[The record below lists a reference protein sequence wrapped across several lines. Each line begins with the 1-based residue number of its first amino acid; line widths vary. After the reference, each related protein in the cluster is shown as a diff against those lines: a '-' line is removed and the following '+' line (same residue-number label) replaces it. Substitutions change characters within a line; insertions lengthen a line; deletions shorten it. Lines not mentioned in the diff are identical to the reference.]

1 MSPKPNFMKQIIS
14 LILLLITAFQSNAQL
29 TSNKLLI
36 RDSLDYKGQKLSINT
51 NSDEFSPIPYKGGLL
66 YISNQ
71 PIKEIKSR
79 FNKIYWSADPRFKIT
94 DTLGNANAKE
104 VKKIKVFNL
113 NGNSDDFT
121 APTSNDNDILFNFKK
136 LKLKSNGVEALFSE
150 FSTDQAFAYDEKSNL
165 LIYAKKSNKKVKNIK
180 HWELWQANIING
192 KLKNKKRLSFVQST
206 ADFLYP
212 YLANEGSRLY
222 FASNLAGGLGGFDI
236 YYANKVGADWSLD
249 LTHLNESINSKFD
262 DISPF
267 VLREDSIYFSSNR
280 EGGLGGF
287 DIYGAAFNNAGS
299 VSNLGY
305 PLNSS
310 ADELSLSK
318 FSNQY
323 FLTSNKSGNF
333 DISNLEYLPVFVEV
347 KGILTYKSDGSLVKN
362 HLLNL
367 KDKEANLVLSSLSTD
382 TNAHY
387 QFIGKPNRLYEFTTL
402 NGDSIFES
410 FAHETPPNALKVNF
424 ASSIHGRSEKQKA
437 DSLNQLWAMR
447 QKMIDDS
454 IALHGLNNKFIVYY
468 DFNKSVISK
477 KETIVLDSLLNKLS
491 KMPNAYVVVGAFTDC
506 IGSYKYNYTLS
517 VKRANAVVQ
526 YLMKHGLN
534 KNRLVK
540 NGYSKNYTVS
550 PCSTKSN
557 KYSKQLQQ
565 NSRRAEIVLSET
577 KKDNWA
583 SLEKKRGANYYSV
596 YNSKNSVLPSL
607 ITKIV
612 MAKVTLPKPVSANV
626 KQVDTISV
634 KKEIKTV
641 VKVESRVDSKSIIVS
656 KAVAQEVAQ
665 PADKIEVKPSKQINI
680 KSSITAQNNDAANT
694 KPSVIIKPTENVK
707 KEAAVVVEPSKVI
720 VAPSTDLSSNEIS
733 KDEILQALDS
743 LAKLKK
749 EQERIVEYLTKRI
762 NKKPIDVFVQ
772 SDSVM
777 VEIYDN
783 GIHDKDSVSII
794 YNNRIIVDRNEL
806 KVNRPIK
813 FTLKVDKNKK
823 HNDLILVAENL
834 GSEPPNTAVM
844 FITEKSG
851 KRQQVMLSTDMTHN
865 EVVYFI
871 RIGKQ

>member
-14 LILLLITAFQSNAQL
+14 LILLLITAYQTNAQL
-29 TSNKLLI
+29 TSNKLLT

-79 FNKIYWSADPRFKIT
+79 FNKIYWSADPRFKLT
-94 DTLGNANAKE
+94 DTGIDNKSKE

-165 LIYAKKSNKKVKNIK
+165 LIYAKKSNKKVNNLK

-192 KLKNKKRLSFVQST
+192 KLKNKKKLSFIQST
-206 ADFLYP
+206 ADYLYP
-212 YLANEGSRLY
+212 YLANEGTRLY

-249 LTHLNESINSKFD
+249 LTHLSQSINSKFD

-267 VLREDSIYFSSNR
+267 VIREDSIYFSSNR
-280 EGGLGGF
+280 EGGMGGF
-287 DIYGAAFNNAGS
+287 DIYGAAFSNVGS

-323 FLTSNKSGNF
+323 FLTSNKTGNF

-362 HLLNL
+362 HVLNL
-367 KDKEANLVLSSLSTD
+367 KDKDANLILNTLTTD

-387 QFIGKPNRLYEFTTL
+387 QFIGKPNRVYEFTTL
-402 NGDSIFES
+402 NGDSVFES
-410 FAHETPPNALKVNF
+410 FAHETPPNLLKVNF
-424 ASSIHGRSEKQKA
+424 ASSIHGRSEKQKV

-447 QKMIDDS
+447 QKMFEDS
-454 IALHGLNNKFIVYY
+454 MAIHGLNNKFIVYY
-468 DFNKSVISK
+468 DFNKSMISK
-477 KETIVLDSLLNKLS
+477 KETIVLDSLLNKLN
-491 KMPNAYVVVGAFTDC
+491 KMPNANVVVGAFTDC
-506 IGSYKYNYTLS
+506 IGSYKYNYKLS

-577 KKDNWA
+577 NKENWA

-596 YNSKNSVLPSL
+596 YNSKSTVLPAL
-607 ITKIV
+607 ITKTL
-612 MAKVTLPKPVSANV
+612 MAKATLPKPVSATS
-626 KQVDTISV
+626 KQVDNLSV
-634 KKEIKTV
+634 NKEIKTV
-641 VKVESRVDSKSIIVS
+641 VKSASKVETKLVSKVEPKPIIVT
-656 KAVAQEVAQ
+656 KPVAQIIEK
-665 PADKIEVKPSKQINI
+665 PTDKVVVKASTPISN
-680 KSSITAQNNDAANT
+680 
-694 KPSVIIKPTENVK
+694 KPSVAKIKDTAAELASKNVII
-707 KEAAVVVEPSKVI
+707 
-720 VAPSTDLSSNEIS
+720 APSTDLSSNEIS

-743 LAKLKK
+743 LATLKK

>member
-14 LILLLITAFQSNAQL
+14 LILLLITAYQTNAQL
-29 TSNKLLI
+29 TSNKLLT

-79 FNKIYWSADPRFKIT
+79 FNKIYWSADPRFKLT
-94 DTLGNANAKE
+94 DTGIDNKSKE

-165 LIYAKKSNKKVKNIK
+165 LIYAKKSNKKVNNLK

-192 KLKNKKRLSFVQST
+192 KLKNKKKLSFIQST
-206 ADFLYP
+206 ADYLYP
-212 YLANEGSRLY
+212 YLANEGTRLY

-249 LTHLNESINSKFD
+249 LTHLSQSINSKFD

-267 VLREDSIYFSSNR
+267 VIREDSIYFSSNR
-280 EGGLGGF
+280 EGGMGGF
-287 DIYGAAFNNAGS
+287 DIYGAAFSNVAS

-323 FLTSNKSGNF
+323 FLTSNKTGNF

-362 HLLNL
+362 HVLNL
-367 KDKEANLVLSSLSTD
+367 KDKDANLILNTLTTD

-387 QFIGKPNRLYEFTTL
+387 QFIGKPNRVYEFTTL
-402 NGDSIFES
+402 NGDSVFES
-410 FAHETPPNALKVNF
+410 FAHETPPNLLKVNF
-424 ASSIHGRSEKQKA
+424 ASSIHGRSEKQKV

-447 QKMIDDS
+447 QKMFEDS
-454 IALHGLNNKFIVYY
+454 MAIHGLNNKFIVYY
-468 DFNKSVISK
+468 DFNKSMISK
-477 KETIVLDSLLNKLS
+477 KETIVLDSLLNKLN
-491 KMPNAYVVVGAFTDC
+491 KMPNANVVVGAFTDC
-506 IGSYKYNYTLS
+506 IGSYKYNYKLS

-577 KKDNWA
+577 NKENWA

-596 YNSKNSVLPSL
+596 YNSKSTVLPAL
-607 ITKIV
+607 ITKTL
-612 MAKVTLPKPVSANV
+612 MAKATLPKPVSATS
-626 KQVDTISV
+626 KQVDNLSV
-634 KKEIKTV
+634 NKEIKTV
-641 VKVESRVDSKSIIVS
+641 VKSASKVETKLVSKVEPKPIIVT
-656 KAVAQEVAQ
+656 KPVAQIIEK
-665 PADKIEVKPSKQINI
+665 PTDKVVVKASTPISN
-680 KSSITAQNNDAANT
+680 
-694 KPSVIIKPTENVK
+694 KPSVAKIKDTAAELASKNVII
-707 KEAAVVVEPSKVI
+707 
-720 VAPSTDLSSNEIS
+720 APSTDLSSNEIS

-743 LAKLKK
+743 LATLKK